1 MEWRDVVG
9 YEGYLEVS
17 DTGLIRSVEREVRH
31 RNNSTMRIKSREI
44 KSHPDPKGYLKV
56 RTSIDKEKTSIK
68 VHRAVAEA
76 FIPNPDNKSQVDH
89 IDGNKTNNSVSNLRW
104 TTNRENFDYS
114 VTNGLRENSYKALE
128 DARDSEVRL
137 AHLAESIRR
146 RCSKKT
152 YCYDKNMNLLAEYNS
167 NEEAAKAVD
176 GCQSGVSGCCC
187 GKWKTYKGY
196 IFSYIPPGNEE
207 QNT

>member
-31 RNNSTMRIKSREI
+31 RHNSTMRIKSREI
-44 KSHPDPKGYLKV
+44 KGHPDPKGYLKV

-68 VHRAVAEA
+68 IHRAVAEA
-76 FIPNPDNKSQVDH
+76 FIPNPDNKPQVDH
-89 IDGNKTNNSVSNLRW
+89 IDGNKANNNVSNLRW
-104 TTNRENFDYS
+104 ATNRENFDYS
-114 VTNGLRENSYKALE
+114 VANGLREKSYKALE
-128 DARDSEVRL
+128 DARNSETRRI
-137 AHLAESIRR
+137 HLGEKTRQ

-152 YCYDKNMNLLAEYNS
+152 YCYDKNMNLISEYGS
-167 NEEAAKAVD
+167 NGEAAKAVG

-187 GKWKTYKGY
+187 KKYKTYKGY
-196 IFSYIPPGNEE
+196 IFSYDPPGNED
-207 QNT
+207 